1 MFKKRER
8 KGSKRAREEPAAA
21 SADEP
26 AHATIV
32 AKERKQTRGAH
43 FGTRGDDDG
52 DSDDDDRMQGAAVFA
67 SSRDVAPV
75 EHRGGAFAHQD
86 FDTDKDQ
93 DARALLRRKFELQEA
108 GATNDETGLYQGQAG
123 YKSYVKLNEA
133 QIGANKYTGTK
144 GPIRAP
150 SFVRNTCRFD
160 YQPDVCKDYKDT
172 GFCGYGDSCKFMHD
186 RGDYKTGWQLEAE
199 YQRQKE
205 RDKEREMLGKLGEPD
220 SDDEREANRFRV
232 GAGAEELP
240 FACHLCRGPFKDPMM
255 TTCGHYY
262 CASCASAHFREK
274 NTRCPI
280 CEKQTYGMLNAAPKL
295 RAKAKVAGG
304 FDALFQKSLVV
315 DDEEEDVDDY
325 KGAGDYGAPDQ
336 APGAARP
343 TPESRRAQLPAGSW
357 QSVDPRNL

>member
-8 KGSKRAREEPAAA
+8 KGSKRAREPAAA

-67 SSRDVAPV
+67 SSATSRPSSTAA
-75 EHRGGAFAHQD
+75 AFAHQD

-160 YQPDVCKDYKDT
+160 YQPD
-172 GFCGYGDSCKFMHD
+172 
-186 RGDYKTGWQLEAE
+186 LEAE

-220 SDDEREANRFRV
+220 SDDEREANKFRV

-262 CASCASAHFREK
+262 CASCASSHFREK

-295 RAKAKVAGG
+295 RAKAKAR
-304 FDALFQKSLVV
+304 AASTLFKSLVV
-315 DDEEEDVDDY
+315 DEEEDVDDY

-343 TPESRRAQLPAGSW
+343 TPEPPRAAPAGSW